1 MDKFQ
6 ILVADDHPMF
16 RHGLRHAF
24 DTSTDADVIAE
35 ATDGIQAVELALEL
49 QPDLILMDVEMPRL
63 SGIDATRKIADAA
76 PHIRVVILTVH
87 EDSERLFAAMRAG
100 ARGYVLKG
108 ADQDEIVHAVRAVMN
123 GELPLSP
130 AIAQRVMDYFAKPL
144 PAAPPQ
150 SFPSL
155 TAREREVLELI
166 AQGLSNAEIARRFTL
181 SDHTV
186 RNHVSNVY
194 SKLQVFDRAQA
205 IVLAR
210 KAGMGDGSTGR

>member
-1 MDKFQ
+1 MDKVQ

-24 DTSTDADVIAE
+24 DASPDAEVIAE
-35 ATDGIQAVELALEL
+35 ATDGIQAVTLALEL

-76 PHIRVVILTVH
+76 PHIRVVMLTVH

-108 ADQDEIVHAVRAVMN
+108 ADQEEIVHAVRAVMN

-144 PAAPPQ
+144 PPAPPQ
-150 SFPSL
+150 AFPTL
-155 TAREREVLELI
+155 TAREREVLELV
-166 AQGLSNAEIARRFTL
+166 AQGLSNAEIARRFAL

-210 KAGMGDGSTGR
+210 KAGMGESSTGR